1 MGNRSGFTS
10 NQRDGRGVVRPRHT
24 ARRTRVPLSISA
36 ATRNGSGNLPASG
49 CVRLPLAAPTNG
61 VVIAPDDGSAAAGN
75 ASLTFLERDASGHEC
90 KDKEQE
96 ENCQGNEKQNLGNTG
111 RGCRNA
117 GKPEQTGNDRDDEKY
132 DCPFEH
138 ADPP

>member
-1 MGNRSGFTS
+1 M
-10 NQRDGRGVVRPRHT
+10 
-24 ARRTRVPLSISA
+24 
-36 ATRNGSGNLPASG
+36 
-49 CVRLPLAAPTNG
+49 AAPTNG
-61 VVIAPDDGSAAAGN
+61 IVIAPDGRSAAAGN

-96 ENCQGNEKQNLGNTG
+96 EDRQGNEKQNLGNTG

-117 GKPEQTGNDRDDEKY
+117 GKPEQTGNDRNDEKY